1 VLVPPG
7 FTVTMDHSGNL
18 IGEAIDGNR

>member
-1 VLVPPG
+1 VPPG
-7 FTVTMDHSGNL
+7 WTVTMDHSGNL